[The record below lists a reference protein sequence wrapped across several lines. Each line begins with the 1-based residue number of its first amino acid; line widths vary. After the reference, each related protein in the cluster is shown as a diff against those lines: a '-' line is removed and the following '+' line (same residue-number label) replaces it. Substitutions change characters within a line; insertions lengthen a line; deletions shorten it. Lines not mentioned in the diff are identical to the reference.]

1 MLLKIR
7 KKSAAA
13 FLLSCLMVLSAA
25 SCSGEKN
32 NEKKTSEQESTV
44 SITSEQQSEEKKT
57 DKNGEVYILYTSDV
71 HCGIDQGFG
80 YAGLK
85 QMRDSL
91 EAKGYETILVDDGDS
106 IQGEFVGT
114 MDNGE
119 TIISLMNDLKYDV
132 AIPGNHEFDYGMEN
146 YLSLTKKAAFP
157 YISCNFTYNGNTVFD
172 PYVIKEAAGI
182 KIAFVGV
189 DTPTTITSS
198 TPSFFKDENGNFVY
212 GFMQDETGEAVY
224 EAVQKAV
231 DSARAEGADLVYL
244 MGHLGNSSSYSPW
257 NYADVLSHTNGID
270 VMLDGHSHDTD
281 QVVMK
286 NKDGKDVVRSA
297 CGTKLEAIGYSHI
310 TADKKISET
319 NIWKWSDKKS
329 DSEFKNINNEITE
342 KVNKAVNAENDM
354 LKKVV
359 ARSEVDLTIYDPTEK
374 DSTGSPL
381 RINRIAEVNIGDFC
395 TDAFRAETK
404 AQIALLGG
412 GGIRKSIEKGDVT
425 YEDVYNVMPYGS
437 IVCVIKVSGQQI
449 LDALEWS
456 VHSLPDSFGGFLQVS
471 GISFEVDTSVKTGCN
486 ADANGMMTDTTGER
500 RVSNVLVDGKPI
512 DPNEIYTVAGT
523 DYYLLDNGDGFTSF
537 DGAEIVSTN
546 NKTDLQVTIDYI
558 QNELGGVIGDTYA
571 DPYGHGRIV
580 IK

>member
-1 MLLKIR
+1 MLLKMR
-7 KKSAAA
+7 KKCVAA
-13 FLLSCLMVLSAA
+13 FLLSCLMMLSAA
-25 SCSGEKN
+25 SCSS
-32 NEKKTSEQESTV
+32 EKKASEQESTV
-44 SITSEQQSEEKKT
+44 NITSDQKSEETKT

-85 QMRDSL
+85 QMRDLL

-106 IQGEFVGT
+106 LQGEFVGT
-114 MDNGE
+114 MDKGE

-132 AIPGNHEFDYGMEN
+132 AIQGNHEFDYGMEN
-146 YLSLTKKAAFP
+146 YLELAKKADFP
-157 YISCNFTYNGNTVFD
+157 YISCNFTYNGKTFFD
-172 PYVIKEAAGI
+172 PYIIKEAAGI

-198 TPSFFKDENGNFVY
+198 TPSFFKDEKGNFVY
-212 GFMQDETGEAVY
+212 GFMQDETGQAVY

-244 MGHLGNSSSYSPW
+244 MGHLGNSSAYSPW

-286 NKDGKDVVRSA
+286 NKDGKEVVRSA

-310 TADKKISET
+310 TADKKIAET

-329 DSEFKNINNEITE
+329 DSEFANIKNEMTD
-342 KVNKAVNAENDM
+342 KVKNAVDAGNAL

-359 ARSEVDLTIYDPTEK
+359 AHSEVNLTIYDPTEK
-374 DSTGSPL
+374 DSSGNPIS
-381 RINRIAEVNIGDFC
+381 INRIAEANIGDFC

-404 AQIALLGG
+404 AQIAFLGG
-412 GGIRKSIEKGDVT
+412 GGIRTGINKGDVT
-425 YEDVYNVMPYGS
+425 YEDIYNVMPFGS
-437 IVCVIKVSGQQI
+437 MIYVIKASGQQI

-471 GISFEVDTSVKTGCN
+471 GISFEVDSSVKSGCI
-486 ADANGMMTDTTGER
+486 ADANGMMTDIKGER
-500 RVSNVLVDGKPI
+500 RVSNVFVDGKPI
-512 DPNEIYTVAGT
+512 DPKETYTVAGA

-537 DGAEIVSTN
+537 DGAEIVTMT
-546 NKTDLQVTIDYI
+546 NKTDIQVTIDYI
-558 QNELGGVIGDTYA
+558 NNELGGVVGDTYA
-571 DPYGHGRIV
+571 DPYGQERIV
-580 IK
+580 IN